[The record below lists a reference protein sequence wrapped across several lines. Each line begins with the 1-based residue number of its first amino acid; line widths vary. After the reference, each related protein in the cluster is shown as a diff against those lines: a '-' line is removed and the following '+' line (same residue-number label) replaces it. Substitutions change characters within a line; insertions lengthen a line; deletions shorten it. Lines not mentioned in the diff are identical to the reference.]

1 MNLNRKWALA
11 SVVALA
17 AAAGIVAVG
26 CGDDST
32 ATPAKDAGKTDSGPN
47 TVDGSVFDTDSGT
60 PDDDA
65 GKTTTLYER
74 LGKRDGIAKAVK
86 DVVEGTMGEAADP
99 QILSYFAIR
108 TGHTGA
114 SPTAGDPNLGVVE
127 DCFTQFVAQA
137 AGGPETY
144 PYVSTAAGANG
155 FMCRDMAA
163 AHVGLGITSA
173 AFQKFV
179 SIAAAKLAAAGVSQ
193 ADLQKLGGALLGTAA
208 DIVDKTRVGAQADA
222 GVDANFHYGA
232 RCSDIWDGGGAD
244 ALAPS
249 AAGCE
254 QN

>member
-17 AAAGIVAVG
+17 AAAGVVAVG

-32 ATPAKDAGKTDSGPN
+32 GTTAKDSGAKDGGG
-47 TVDGSVFDTDSGT
+47 TIDGSNFDTPDGTVFDTDSGV
-60 PDDDA
+60 
-65 GKTTTLYER
+65 TTLYER

-114 SPTAGDPNLGVVE
+114 TPTAGNPNLGVVE
-127 DCFTQFVAQA
+127 DCFTQFVAKA
-137 AGGPETY
+137 AGGPELY
-144 PYVSTAAGANG
+144 PYTSTAAGANG
-155 FMCRDMAA
+155 FVCRDMATT
-163 AHVGLGITSA
+163 HTGLGISSA

-193 ADLQKLGGALLGTAA
+193 ADLQTLGGALLGTAS
-208 DIVDKTRVGAQADA
+208 DIVDKARVAQQAEA
-222 GVDANFHYGA
+222 GTDANFNYGA
-232 RCSDIWDGGGAD
+232 RCTDIWDGGGAD
-244 ALAPS
+244 ALAPT
-249 AAGCE
+249 AAGCQ

>member
-17 AAAGIVAVG
+17 AAAGVVAVG

-32 ATPAKDAGKTDSGPN
+32 ATTGKDAGKTDGGG
-47 TVDGSVFDTDSGT
+47 TVDGSTFDTPDGT
-60 PDDDA
+60 SFDDA
-65 GKTTTLYER
+65 GTTTTLYER

-114 SPTAGDPNLGVVE
+114 TPTAGNPNLGVVE
-127 DCFTQFVAQA
+127 DCFTQFVAKA
-137 AGGPETY
+137 AGGPEAY

-155 FMCRDMAA
+155 FTCRDMATT
-163 AHVGLGITSA
+163 HTGLGITSA

-193 ADLQKLGGALLGTAA
+193 ADLQTLGGALLGTAS
-208 DIVDKTRVGAQADA
+208 DIVDKARVAQQAEA
-222 GVDANFHYGA
+222 GVDANFNYGA

-244 ALAPS
+244 ALAPT
-249 AAGCE
+249 AAGC
-254 QN
+254 QPN